1 MNQSIENY
9 IKNLSLD
16 ETINLSKQYLNVYFT
31 EDELINVFPI
41 IKNRYKEYFEIIRRD
56 KLLYD
61 IQTNCS
67 KETFRKILIC
77 IERAKIILK
86 EKK

>member
-1 MNQSIENY
+1 MNQTIENF
-9 IKNLSLD
+9 IRNLSLD
-16 ETINLSKQYLNVYFT
+16 DAIIMSKQYLNVHFT
-31 EDELINVFPI
+31 KEELINVYPI
-41 IKNRYKEYFEIIRRD
+41 MKNRYKEYFEIIRRD

-61 IQTNCS
+61 IQANCT

>member
-1 MNQSIENY
+1 MNQTIENF

-16 ETINLSKQYLNVYFT
+16 DAIIMSKQYLNVHFT
-31 EDELINVFPI
+31 KEELINVYPI
-41 IKNRYKEYFEIIRRD
+41 MKNRYKEYFEIIRRD

-61 IQTNCS
+61 IQANCT

>member
-31 EDELINVFPI
+31 KDELINVFPI